1 MRSLKKLVIFS
12 LTNGQ
17 TVLILYLGFEKVSNY
32 IKVTAHTGGL
42 TQGGDGWQKKKE
54 VEHVRVQAEKPP
66 EQKPSTTQ

>member
-1 MRSLKKLVIFS
+1 MI
-12 LTNGQ
+12 
-17 TVLILYLGFEKVSNY
+17 FEKISNYFIDKLTKCAYIIFRFEKISNY
-32 IKVTAHTGGL
+32 IKMTAHTGGL